1 MAGQEKSMLA
11 LDVDFARARRFMR
24 DGQLT
29 PNGVTDPLL
38 LSAMDEI
45 PRERFLPPEMRPR
58 AYADEAVPLGE
69 GRVLLA
75 PMVLARLLQLALP
88 QPGERALVLSAG
100 AGYGAAVL
108 ARMGLQVLGIE
119 ADAGLAAAARHA
131 LDFALEENRPEV
143 QVGDPRLGAPQG
155 APYRLILVEGAV
167 EAVPP
172 ALFSQLGEG
181 GRLVTIRRPPGG
193 VGRAILFRRAGGA
206 VSEIEGLDAAAPL
219 LPAFQRAPGF
229 VL

>member
-1 MAGQEKSMLA
+1 MLA

-38 LSAMDEI
+38 LRAMDEI
-45 PRERFLPPEMRPR
+45 PRELFLPPQMRHR
-58 AYADEAVPLGE
+58 AYADEAVPLGA

-88 QPGERALVLSAG
+88 QPGERALVLCAG
-100 AGYGAAVL
+100 PGYGAAVL
-108 ARMGLQVLGIE
+108 ARMGLQVLAIE
-119 ADAGLAAAARHA
+119 AEPALVAAARHA
-131 LDFALEENRPEV
+131 VDFGLAGNRPEIT
-143 QVGDPRLGAPQG
+143 QGDPRLGAAQG
-155 APYRLILVEGAV
+155 APFRLILIEGAV
-167 EAVPP
+167 EAVPQ

-181 GRLVTIRRPPGG
+181 GRLVTIHRAVGR
-193 VGRAILFRRAGGA
+193 VGRAVLYRRAGGA
-206 VSEIEGLDAAAPL
+206 VSEIAGLDAAAPL
-219 LPAFQRAPGF
+219 LPAFSSAPGF